1 MRIIMEGRGRG
12 QRWVGGQ
19 EPVSSTFPTK
29 TDNTPHSFLVISCV
43 LFNQF
48 YGLRSIENELGGG
61 GQRNGGD
68 GGGDQHDGRGG

>member
-12 QRWVGGQ
+12 RGWVGGQ
-19 EPVSSTFPTK
+19 EPVCSTLPTK
-29 TDNTPHSFLVISCV
+29 TNNTHISLVIPCV

-61 GQRNGGD
+61 SERDGGD
-68 GGGDQHDGRGG
+68 GGGDQHDGRRG